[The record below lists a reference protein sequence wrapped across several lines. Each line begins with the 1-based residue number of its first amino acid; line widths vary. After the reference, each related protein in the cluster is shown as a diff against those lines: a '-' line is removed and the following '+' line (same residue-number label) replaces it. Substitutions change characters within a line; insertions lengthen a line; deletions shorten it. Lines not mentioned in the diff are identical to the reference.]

1 MFLKILTAFIILF
14 VVMLVIGLIRGKGRT
29 KASAG
34 DAARET
40 RKLQSFDDMIAE
52 YEREPDHGSITE
64 DQYYYCCYMTG
75 KKINGYDLKK
85 AVMFQTTCEVR
96 GIRDI
101 GGMKNILKYDE
112 LYGDIDVASI
122 DCKEF
127 YDIGAKT
134 SEIVERIK
142 GLTERNRSEIKAWVS
157 TLLKY
162 LF

>member
-1 MFLKILTAFIILF
+1 MFIKILTVFIVIFLL
-14 VVMLVIGLIRGKGRT
+14 MLVIGLVRGKGRT

-34 DAARET
+34 AAARET
-40 RKLQSFDDMIAE
+40 RRLSSFDEMISE
-52 YEREPDHGSITE
+52 YETEPDHGSITE

-75 KKINGYDLKK
+75 KRINGYDLKK

-96 GIRDI
+96 GIRDT

-112 LYGDIDVASI
+112 LYGDIDVSSI

-127 YDIGAKT
+127 YAIGEKT

-142 GLTERNRSEIKAWVS
+142 RLNRAE
-157 TLLKY
+157 
-162 LF
+162 

>member
-1 MFLKILTAFIILF
+1 MLKSDEKYQDYVKILEEE
-14 VVMLVIGLIRGKGRT
+14 LIPAMGCT
-29 KASAG
+29 EPIAIAYAG
-34 DAARET
+34 AVARET

-96 GIRDI
+96 GIRDL

-112 LYGDIDVASI
+112 LYGDIDIASI

-142 GLTERNRSEIKAWVS
+142 KLNRAE
-157 TLLKY
+157 
-162 LF
+162 

>member
-85 AVMFQTTCEVR
+85 AVMFQTTCEIR

-127 YDIGAKT
+127 YDIGEKT

-142 GLTERNRSEIKAWVS
+142 RLNRAE
-157 TLLKY
+157 
-162 LF
+162 

>member
-1 MFLKILTAFIILF
+1 MFIKILTVFIIIFLL
-14 VVMLVIGLIRGKGRT
+14 MLVTGLVRGKGRT

-34 DAARET
+34 AAARET
-40 RKLQSFDDMIAE
+40 RRLSSFDEMISE
-52 YEREPDHGSITE
+52 YEAEPDHGSITE

-96 GIRDI
+96 GIRDT

-112 LYGDIDVASI
+112 LYGDIDVSSI

-127 YDIGAKT
+127 YAIGEKT

-142 GLTERNRSEIKAWVS
+142 KLNRAE
-157 TLLKY
+157 
-162 LF
+162 